1 MRHEEFLVA
10 SLLEEADLTL
20 ERVAMAC
27 TVEHQWLLARVEEG
41 LFPHARN
48 VAGVWRL
55 PGSSFARVRRMRQ
68 IERDFEAV
76 PELAA
81 LVADLLEERDHLRV
95 QLRSRAGG
103 MKA

>member
-27 TVEHQWLLARVEEG
+27 TVEREWLLARVEGG
-41 LFPHARN
+41 LFPRARN

-68 IERDFEAV
+68 LERDFEAV

-81 LVADLLEERDHLRV
+81 LVADLLEERDSLLA
-95 QLRSRAGG
+95 QLRERTRG
-103 MKA
+103 